1 MKFEMF
7 FLVVVSFVFS
17 IVISACAT
25 LPVKD
30 LPISDATKIDV
41 AVEAGCATAVSIGCF
56 GNQPDLSAPKDGQ
69 DIINQL
75 AKLVGS
81 MVDVQMCKDNVS
93 KIIDEKKLTIDI
105 GALTSKKMSC
115 QTFLQG
121 LGIK

>member
-1 MKFEMF
+1 MKFKMF
-7 FLVVVSFVFS
+7 FLVVISFVYA
-17 IVISACAT
+17 IVISACGT

-30 LPISDATKIDV
+30 LPISDVTKMTI
-41 AVEAGCATAVSIGCF
+41 AIEAGCATAVSIGCF
-56 GNQPDLSAPKDGQ
+56 SAQPDLSAPKDTQ
-69 DIINQL
+69 DIVNQL

-81 MVDVQMCKDNVS
+81 MADVQTCKDNVS

-105 GALTSKKMSC
+105 DALTSKKMSC